1 VLRLHDTLTRQV
13 REVEPR
19 EPPRLRMYSC
29 GPTVYR
35 SVHIGNLR
43 TYLLADWVKR
53 IARSQGWDV
62 FHVKNITDV
71 GHMRQEMAERG
82 GDKVIAA
89 ALAAGRTPREIA
101 AEFEDEF
108 HVAEGLLGIEP
119 ADVFPRATDHVPQMI
134 ALVERL
140 LERRLAYETD
150 GTVYFDTAAQEP
162 YGSLS
167 GNSLEQLQ
175 RAAGAEPD
183 PAKRHAADFTLWRQ
197 AEAGRQLM
205 VWDSPFGRGYP
216 GWHIECSAMSM
227 AYLGEEIDL
236 HTGGVDNIFPHHED
250 ELAQSEGATGKKFVR
265 HWVHGQHLL
274 ADGVK
279 MAKSQGNVYTL
290 QDLLERSFDPLA
302 FRYLCA
308 TVRYGTRLN
317 FTLASLAAS
326 QRGLQRLRHL
336 AEPDGGALDE
346 ARVQPLLDSVQTS
359 MEDNLDLPR
368 ALALTWQFARTR
380 DLSGA
385 TRRAGVLGA
394 DRWLGLALD
403 RLAVTAAESGT
414 WRELATVRDE
424 ARRQHNFDRADA
436 ARRSLI
442 GLGVVPED
450 QSTSTS
456 YRATSALDR
465 RHGLISSPQEVL
477 DQRAEADLVEVSV
490 SIVSSGYPEDLAR
503 CIASLQKHRDGHSV
517 EILALDN
524 DSPEVGAVLD
534 ELARQ
539 DPSIHPFHADHQ
551 LGEGAARNVTM
562 RAARGAVVLI
572 LDTGVEMTGDCYTP
586 ILQALRDPQVG
597 AVGRWGAVS
606 RDMREFQDSEKVEVD
621 AIDGYCLAFARG
633 RLQEAGLLD
642 ERFRFYRM
650 LDFHYSLTLRSIG
663 LSQRRVPDLPVVM
676 HRHRGWEDTDPDERE
691 RLSRLNF
698 RRFFE
703 RWHHRPDLLL
713 GADPAATTTH
723 T

>member
-1 VLRLHDTLTRQV
+1 
-13 REVEPR
+13 VEPR
-19 EPPRLRMYSC
+19 EPPHLRMYSC

-43 TYLLADWVKR
+43 TYLLADWIKR

-62 FHVKNITDV
+62 LHVKNITDV

-89 ALAAGRTPREIA
+89 ALAAGRTPRDIA
-101 AEFEDEF
+101 DEFEAEF
-108 HVAEGLLGIEP
+108 HLAEALLGIEP

-134 ALVERL
+134 SLVERL
-140 LERRLAYETD
+140 LGLGLAYQVN
-150 GTVYFDTAAQEP
+150 GTVYFDTAAQDS

-197 AEAGRQLM
+197 AEPGRRLM

-250 ELAQSEGATGKKFVR
+250 ELAQSEGATGKQFVR

-290 QDLLERSFDPLA
+290 QDLLERGFDPIS

-317 FTLASLAAS
+317 FTLASLAGA
-326 QRGLQRLRHL
+326 QRGLQRLRRL
-336 AEPDGGALDE
+336 AAESGGTVDESRVRPLQAAIQGAL
-346 ARVQPLLDSVQTS
+346 
-359 MEDNLDLPR
+359 EDNLDLPR

-385 TRRAGVLGA
+385 TRRTALLGA

-403 RLAVTAAESGT
+403 RSSLAAPEPGT
-414 WRELATVRDE
+414 WRELATVRDVE
-424 ARRQHNFDRADA
+424 RRQGAFAGADA
-436 ARRSLI
+436 ARVSLL

-450 QSTSTS
+450 GPAGTS
-456 YRATSALDR
+456 YRLASALDR
-465 RHGLISSPQEVL
+465 RHGLISSPLEVP
-477 DQRAEADLVEVSV
+477 DQRGEPDLVEVSV
-490 SIVSSGYPEDLAR
+490 SIVSSGYPEDLVR
-503 CIASLQKHRDGHSV
+503 CIVSLQKHRHGHSV
-517 EILALDN
+517 EILAVDN
-524 DSPEVGAVLD
+524 DSPEVGAILD
-534 ELARQ
+534 DLARQ
-539 DPSIHPFHADHQ
+539 DPSIRPFHADHQ
-551 LGEGAARNVTM
+551 LGEGAARNVTL
-562 RAARGAVVLI
+562 RAARGSAVLI
-572 LDTGVEMTGDCYTP
+572 LDTGVEVTGDCFAP
-586 ILQALRDPQVG
+586 LLEALRDPLVG

-606 RDMREFQDSEKVEVD
+606 RDMREFADSDTVEVD

-633 RLQEAGLLD
+633 RLHEAGLWD

-650 LDFHYSLTLRSIG
+650 LDFHYSLTLRSFG
-663 LSQRRVPDLPVVM
+663 LSQRRLPELPVVM
-676 HRHRGWEDTDPDERE
+676 HRHRGWEDTDPEERD

-713 GADPAATTTH
+713 AADPPASTH
-723 T
+723 R